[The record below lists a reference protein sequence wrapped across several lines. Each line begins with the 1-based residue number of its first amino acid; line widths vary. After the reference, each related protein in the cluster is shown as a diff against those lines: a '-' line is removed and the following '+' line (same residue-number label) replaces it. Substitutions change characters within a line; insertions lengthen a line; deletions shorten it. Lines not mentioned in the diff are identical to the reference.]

1 MNRLQGA
8 SRTLSM
14 QSSKAPAHVFGLVYV
29 VNLRSRRTYR
39 HRFRYLRRQPSIYRV
54 VSKVIGQGRQ
64 EYEERAP
71 TEAQTQP
78 RTHKRAAEQAHTPV
92 ARSEISYIRLVT
104 RTPKPAQWIRT
115 TNQERAKNTE

>member
-54 VSKVIGQGRQ
+54 SSNCRVRYIHLWRRQ
-64 EYEERAP
+64 RSSGTLMLYKA
-71 TEAQTQP
+71 
-78 RTHKRAAEQAHTPV
+78 HEQM
-92 ARSEISYIRLVT
+92 
-104 RTPKPAQWIRT
+104 
-115 TNQERAKNTE
+115 